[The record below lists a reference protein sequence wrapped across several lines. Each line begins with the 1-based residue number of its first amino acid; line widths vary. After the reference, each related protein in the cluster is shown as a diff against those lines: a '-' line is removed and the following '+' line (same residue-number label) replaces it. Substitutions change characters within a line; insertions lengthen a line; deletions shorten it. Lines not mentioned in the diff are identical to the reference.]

1 MNYSV
6 YVKTNQNGDII
17 AVSSSAFLSDTT
29 GWVKIDEGDGDN
41 FRHAQGNYFPKQ
53 LFNSKGVYQY
63 RLVDGIPQEQSD
75 DEIVEQETSLEEL
88 RAQAVY
94 QSKQSKSQ
102 TQRAIQLFAMT
113 LPEETALEIPYVYDS
128 WCSGRNYKV
137 NDYLTYGVNSVGD
150 PQLYKVVQAHTSQA
164 DWTPDLT
171 PSLYT
176 PLGLNNSGYPIW
188 SQPTGAQDAYN
199 KDDIVDYNGTLY
211 KSLIDGN
218 VWSPDIYPA
227 GWERYEK

>member
-6 YVKTNQNGDII
+6 YVKTNQDGYII

-29 GWVKIDEGDGDN
+29 GWTKIDEGDGDK
-41 FRHAQGNYFPKQ
+41 FRHAQGNYFFKQ
-53 LFNSKGVYQY
+53 LCNNKGIYQY
-63 RLVDGIPQEQSD
+63 RLVDGIPQEQSN
-75 DEIVEQETSLEEL
+75 DEIKEQEISFEEL
-88 RAQAVY
+88 MARAAS

-102 TQRAIQLFAMT
+102 MQRAIQLFAMT
-113 LPEETALEIPYVYDS
+113 LPEETALEIPYVYEPWS
-128 WCSGRNYKV
+128 SGRNYKV

-150 PQLYKVVQAHTSQA
+150 PQLYKVVQAHASQA

-176 PLGLNNSGYPIW
+176 PLGLNKSGYPIW

>member
-1 MNYSV
+1 MKYSV
-6 YVKTNQNGDII
+6 YVKTDQDGNII
-17 AVSSSAFLSDTT
+17 AVTSSAFLSDTT
-29 GWVKIDEGDGDN
+29 GWTKIDEGDDDN

-53 LFNSKGVYQY
+53 LFSDKGIYQY
-63 RLVDGIPQEQSD
+63 RLVDGVLQEQTA
-75 DEIVEQETSLEEL
+75 DEVAKQEESLEEL
-88 RAQAVY
+88 MARAKY

-128 WCSGRNYKV
+128 WSSGRAYKIG
-137 NDYLTYGVNSVGD
+137 DYLTYGVNSVGD
-150 PQLYKVVQAHTSQA
+150 PQLYKVVQAHTSQS

-171 PSLYT
+171 AALYT

-188 SQPTGAQDAYN
+188 SQPTGAQDAYS
-199 KDDIVDYNGTLY
+199 KGDIVDYNGTLY

-218 VWSPDIYPA
+218 VWSPDLYPA
-227 GWERYEK
+227 GWEQYIE